1 MSCPSYTWRSSMI
14 LKYVLLGLSLAAP
27 IGPVNAAQ
35 MDRGIKYGFWQA
47 WMVGLGAT
55 VADALYMLM
64 VYMGLVSYIN
74 TPFIKTFLWLFGSFV
89 LLYTGMET
97 FKKAAIEKKSS
108 QQDYTVHNSRSF
120 MAGFLMSLTNP
131 LTILFW
137 LGIYGSILAE
147 TATKYSLE
155 DLLLYSTAIFSGILL
170 WDFAM
175 AIVSSSFRKMLAD
188 RILNWISKL
197 SGLSLIGFGFYFGY
211 RGISFLLS

>member
-1 MSCPSYTWRSSMI
+1 MI
-14 LKYVLLGLSLAAP
+14 LFVKYVLLGLSLAAP

-89 LLYTGMET
+89 LLYTGVET
-97 FKKAAIEKKSS
+97 FKKATVEKKSS

-155 DLLLYSTAIFSGILL
+155 DLLLYSAAIFSGILL
-170 WDFAM
+170 WDFTM

-188 RILNWISKL
+188 RILEWISKL

>member
-1 MSCPSYTWRSSMI
+1 MI
-14 LKYVLLGLSLAAP
+14 IFIKYVLLGLSLAAP

-89 LLYTGMET
+89 LLYTGIET
-97 FKKAAIEKKSS
+97 FKKASLERMNSK
-108 QQDYTVHNSRSF
+108 QDYTVHNSRSF
-120 MAGFLMSLTNP
+120 FAGFLMSLTNP

-155 DLLLYSTAIFSGILL
+155 SLLLYSMAIFSGILL
-170 WDFAM
+170 WDFTM
-175 AIVSSSFRKMLAD
+175 AIVSSSFRKMLTD
-188 RILNWISKL
+188 RILDGISKL

-211 RGISFLLS
+211 KGISFLLS

>member
-1 MSCPSYTWRSSMI
+1 MI
-14 LKYVLLGLSLAAP
+14 LFVKYVLLGLSLAAP

-55 VADALYMLM
+55 VADALYMFM

-89 LLYTGMET
+89 LLYTGIET
-97 FKKAAIEKKSS
+97 FKKATAEKKSN

-155 DLLLYSTAIFSGILL
+155 SLLFYSAAIFSGILL
-170 WDFAM
+170 WDFTM

-188 RILNWISKL
+188 RILEWISKV

>member
-1 MSCPSYTWRSSMI
+1 MI
-14 LKYVLLGLSLAAP
+14 IFFKYVLLGLSLAAP

-89 LLYTGMET
+89 LLYTGIET
-97 FKKAAIEKKSS
+97 FKKASMERKSS

-120 MAGFLMSLTNP
+120 LAGFLMSLTNP

-155 DLLLYSTAIFSGILL
+155 SLLLYSMAIFSGILL

-175 AIVSSSFRKMLAD
+175 AVVSSSFRKMLAD
-188 RILNWISKL
+188 RILHGISKL

-211 RGISFLLS
+211 KGISFLLS

>member
-1 MSCPSYTWRSSMI
+1 MI
-14 LKYVLLGLSLAAP
+14 LFVKYVLLGLSLAAP

-55 VADALYMLM
+55 IADALYMIM

-89 LLYTGMET
+89 LLYTGIET
-97 FKKAAIEKKSS
+97 FKKATAKKTST

-147 TATKYSLE
+147 TATKYSIE
-155 DLLLYSTAIFSGILL
+155 SLLLYSAAIFSGILI
-170 WDFAM
+170 WDFTM
-175 AIVSSSFRKMLAD
+175 AIVSSSFRKLLAD
-188 RILNWISKL
+188 RILEWISKL

-211 RGISFLLS
+211 KGISFLLS

>member
-1 MSCPSYTWRSSMI
+1 MFLFI
-14 LKYVLLGLSLAAP
+14 KYVLLGLSLAAP

-55 VADALYMLM
+55 VADAFYMLL

-89 LLYTGMET
+89 LLYTGIET
-97 FKKAAIEKKSS
+97 FKKAATGKNSS
-108 QQDYTVHNSRSF
+108 DKDYTVHNSRSF

-147 TATKYSLE
+147 TAAKYSME
-155 DLLLYSTAIFSGILL
+155 SLLLYSAAIFSGILM
-170 WDFAM
+170 WDFTM
-175 AIVSSSFRKMLAD
+175 AIVSSGFRKMLAD
-188 RILNWISKL
+188 RILDGISKL
-197 SGLSLIGFGFYFGY
+197 SGLSLIGFGCYFGY
-211 RGISFLLS
+211 KGIAFLLS